1 MAMVA
6 RAEAQK
12 LLSNLQALGGRKLG
26 ALALI
31 GVVAIALVSLAA
43 FYLSKPT
50 METLYSGLDRQ
61 DVTRIGAALTEAG
74 IPFDVNAAGDT
85 VTTNFSQTANAR
97 MLLAEKGLP
106 RSENAGYE
114 LFDSMGSMGL
124 TTFMQEVT
132 RVRALEGELART
144 IQTLKDVRAA
154 RVHIVLP
161 EQGSFRRAQMP
172 PSASVVIRTDNVED
186 FASAQSIRHLVASA
200 IPGMK
205 VDEVTVLNTDG
216 RLLASGDDTGSGAS
230 TKQLG
235 MESIVSNSIEDSIRR
250 TLAPYLGVGNFQ
262 SSVVARLDTDR
273 KQTSA
278 RTFDPESRVE
288 RSTRTV
294 RETGQSNDTQND
306 TPATAAQNVPQA
318 QPQPAA
324 GAGNTSS
331 EAKERREELTN
342 YEINETTTQTV
353 SDGYDVK
360 KLSVA
365 VVVNRTRLAATLGE
379 NPTPEQIDASLQEV
393 KRLVASAA
401 GISDARGDQLEV
413 TAVDFVTNGQELEPV
428 PAAGYGEMLL
438 KQSGTVVN
446 ALTILVVA
454 VLVIW
459 FGLKPAIRAIAGP
472 AANDNDT
479 AALAGPGS
487 DDAIELHNPSL
498 DVPEITGIPGAMTFS
513 EDLAASLGYGGGL
526 ATSDDL
532 LDELTRNRA
541 NSPKV
546 RIEKLVDFDEA
557 QAAAI
562 LKQWIHEKEAA

>member
-26 ALALI
+26 ALAMVGI
-31 GVVAIALVSLAA
+31 VAVALVSLAA
-43 FYLSKPT
+43 WTLSKPT
-50 METLYSGLDRQ
+50 MEVLYSGLDRQ
-61 DVTRIGAALTEAG
+61 DVARIGAALTEAG
-74 IPFDVNAAGDT
+74 IPFDVNATGDT
-85 VTTNFSQTANAR
+85 VSTNFSQTASAR
-97 MLLAEKGLP
+97 MLLAEKSLP
-106 RSENAGYE
+106 RSDKAGYE
-114 LFDSMGSMGL
+114 LFDTMGSMGL

-132 RVRALEGELART
+132 KVRALEGELART

-161 EQGSFRRAQMP
+161 EQGSFRREQQP
-172 PSASVVIRTDNVED
+172 PSASVVIRTDNFED
-186 FASAQSIRHLVASA
+186 FANAQAIRHLVASA

-205 VDEVTVLNTDG
+205 VDQVTVLNTDG
-216 RLLASGDDTGSGAS
+216 RLLASGDDSTNANS

-235 MESIVSNSIEDSIRR
+235 MESIVSTSIEDSIRR

-262 SSVVARLDTDR
+262 SSVIARLDTDR

-278 RTFDPESRVE
+278 RKFDPEGRVE
-288 RSTRTV
+288 RSVRTV
-294 RETGQSNDTQND
+294 KETGQSTDTSGNN
-306 TPATAAQNVPQA
+306 PATAGQNVPQA
-318 QPQPAA
+318 QPQANA
-324 GAGNTSS
+324 QGNNSS
-331 EAKERREELTN
+331 EAKDRREELTN

-365 VVVNRTRLAATLGE
+365 VVVNRARLAATVGE
-379 NPTPEQIDASLQEV
+379 NATQEQIDAALAEV
-393 KRLVASAA
+393 RKLVASAS
-401 GISDARGDQLEV
+401 GISETRGDQLEV
-413 TAVDFVTNGQELEPV
+413 TAVDFVSNGQDLEPV
-428 PAAGYGEMLL
+428 PAPSYAEMLL

-472 AANDNDT
+472 AANDNT
-479 AALAGPGS
+479 AAAGALGS

-498 DVPEITGIPGAMTFS
+498 DMPEITGIPGAMTFS
-513 EDLAASLGYGGGL
+513 EDFAASLGYGDP
-526 ATSDDL
+526 ASSDDL

-546 RIEKLVDFDEA
+546 RLEKLVEFDEA

-562 LKQWIHEKEAA
+562 LKQWIHDKEAA

>member
-12 LLSNLQALGGRKLG
+12 LLSNLQGLGGRKLG
-26 ALALI
+26 ALALV
-31 GVVAIALVSLAA
+31 GVLAIALVSLAA

-50 METLYSGLDRQ
+50 MEVLYSGLDRQ
-61 DVTRIGAALTEAG
+61 DVARIGSALTEAG
-74 IPFDVNAAGDT
+74 IPFDVNATGDT
-85 VTTNFSQTANAR
+85 VSTNFSQTANAR

-161 EQGSFRRAQMP
+161 EPGSFRREQQA
-172 PSASVVIRTDNVED
+172 PSASVVIRTDNSED
-186 FASAQSIRHLVASA
+186 FANAQAIRHLVSSA
-200 IPGMK
+200 IPGMQ
-205 VDEVTVLNTDG
+205 VDQVTVLNTDG
-216 RLLASGDDTGSGAS
+216 TLLASGDDASNATS

-235 MESIVSNSIEDSIRR
+235 MEGIVSSSIQESIRR
-250 TLAPYLGVGNFQ
+250 TLAPYLGVDNFQ
-262 SSVVARLDTDR
+262 TSVIARLDTDR
-273 KQTSA
+273 RQTNS
-278 RTFDPESRVE
+278 RVFDPDGRVE

-294 RETGQSNDTQND
+294 RETGQSNDTAAND
-306 TPATAAQNVPQA
+306 NAATAAQNVPQA
-318 QPQPAA
+318 EPQAAAA
-324 GAGNTSS
+324 GTSSS

-360 KLSVA
+360 KLSIA
-365 VVVNRTRLAATLGE
+365 VVVNRARLAATLGE
-379 NPTPEQIDASLQEV
+379 NPTAEQINTALAEV
-393 KRLVASAA
+393 KALVASAA
-401 GISDARGDQLEV
+401 GITDARGDQLEV
-413 TAVDFVTNGQELEPV
+413 TAVDFVSNGQDLQPV
-428 PAAGYGEMLL
+428 PSVGYGEMLL

-454 VLVIW
+454 ILVIW
-459 FGLKPAIRAIAGP
+459 FGLKPAIRAIAAP
-472 AANDNDT
+472 AANENEPALLDGDNSVELRNPLLDGGDEGGS
-479 AALAGPGS
+479 LSGLPPGFG
-487 DDAIELHNPSL
+487 
-498 DVPEITGIPGAMTFS
+498 T
-513 EDLAASLGYGGGL
+513 DLVASLGYGDAGP
-526 ATSDDL
+526 SDDIL
-532 LDELTRNRA
+532 EELTRNRA

-546 RIEKLVDFDEA
+546 RIEKLVDFDEQ

-562 LKQWIHEKEAA
+562 LKQWIQQKEAA